1 MTMCG
6 TCITMNSKTRR
17 QNDWKDLLVT
27 PFYDSK
33 KGMNSFKR
41 RPVLIINGP
50 RNNDY
55 TVLPVSTVTHT
66 EHIDS
71 EYDVRVEPDKYPK
84 LNLNRISYIRTHKQT
99 TVHRA
104 SLTKEIGDLKAE
116 YEDLYLSVLEKLE
129 SFNKMVV
136 ENAL

>member
-1 MTMCG
+1 MIG
-6 TCITMNSKTRR
+6 KIYSS
-17 QNDWKDLLVT
+17 VT

-33 KGMNSFKR
+33 KGMDSFKR

-129 SFNKMVV
+129 SFNKMVM

>member
-1 MTMCG
+1 MIG
-6 TCITMNSKTRR
+6 KLYSS
-17 QNDWKDLLVT
+17 VT

-41 RPVLIINGP
+41 RPVLIIGGP

-55 TVLPVSTVTHT
+55 TVLPVSTVARA

-71 EYDVRVEPDKYPK
+71 DYDIKVEPDKYPK

-99 TVHRA
+99 TVHQA
-104 SLTKEIGDLKAE
+104 SLPREIGDLKEE
-116 YEDLYLSVLEKLE
+116 YEDLYLLVLEKLE
-129 SFNKMVV
+129 NFNKTVM